1 MAVEQATTPP
11 STTSDISR
19 LLADH
24 GHRLTQP
31 RRAVVET
38 ILGHDRPFTAEQIV
52 AESPEIGR
60 ATVYRTLELLASVDV
75 LTRILTADGRPA
87 YVAGTPGH
95 RHHLVCSSC
104 GATVAFTSC
113 PMEQLVQDLSA
124 TTDFA
129 IVGHHLEVFGV
140 CPECRPETPVAN

>member
-1 MAVEQATTPP
+1 MAVEHAATTPA
-11 STTSDISR
+11 TTAGISK

-31 RRAVVET
+31 RRAVVDT
-38 ILGHDRPFTAEQIV
+38 ILQHDRPFTAEQIV
-52 AESPEIGR
+52 TESLGIGR

-87 YVAGTPGH
+87 YVAGAPGH

-113 PMEQLVQDLSA
+113 PMDELVRDLSVS
-124 TTDFA
+124 TDYA

-140 CPECRPETPVAN
+140 CPGCRPVN